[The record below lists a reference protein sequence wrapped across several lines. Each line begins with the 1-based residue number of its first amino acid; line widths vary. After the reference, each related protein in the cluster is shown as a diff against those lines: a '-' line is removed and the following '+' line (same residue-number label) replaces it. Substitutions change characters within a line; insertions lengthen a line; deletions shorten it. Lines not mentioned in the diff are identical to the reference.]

1 MSLPRNIRLTS
12 SGKYEISK
20 YKDGKSYSFGSYDT
34 LAQAEYFKEYFKSH
48 DWPLSERF
56 IHSTPK
62 FIQKV
67 GDKFKVEKSF
77 GNKRKGDRKR
87 YSYGTFDSLEEAV
100 NYRDKCIRE
109 NWDESLRPVNPRKYI
124 QKKKGRYWIIKDN
137 VSYGIFDNLEDALY
151 ERDLL
156 IKCDWSYDALE
167 SIDETRGNGIAWLT
181 NVKLKQTFQKQK
193 KRNDIGWFNNVM
205 GDYKYG

>member
-1 MSLPRNIRLTS
+1 MLPRNIRRTA

-20 YKDGKSYSFGSYDT
+20 YKDGKSYSFGSYSALDE
-34 LAQAEYFKEYFKSH
+34 AVKWRDYFEGN
-48 DWPLSERF
+48 DWPLNERF
-56 IHSTPK
+56 LHSSPK
-62 FIQKV
+62 FIVEYK
-67 GDKFKVEKSF
+67 GKFKVEKAF
-77 GNKRKGDRKR
+77 GNNSKGERKR
-87 YSYGTFDSLEEAV
+87 YSYGTFDTLEEAMLH
-100 NYRDKCIRE
+100 RDKCIKS
-109 NWDESLRPVNPRKYI
+109 NWDESLRPYNPRKYI

-151 ERDLL
+151 ERELL

-167 SIDETRGNGIAWLT
+167 SIDETRGKGIEWLT

-205 GDYKYG
+205 GGYKYG